1 MELTIK
7 LDQRKKE
14 AKALIEFLRNLP
26 FVEVETK
33 EDLSKTELNNL
44 SVKEQ
49 KFVANLRNVAKD
61 VKQNVGKKKYQSLD
75 SFLDEI

>member
-49 KFVANLRNVAKD
+49 KYVANLRKVAKD
-61 VKQNVGKKKYQSLD
+61 VKQKKKKKKYQSLD